1 MASRKT
7 ATLLAIAALGAAGC
21 GERDLPNALVLA
33 VSRFEKAADG
43 TPRPHSELVFLRS
56 RGGKWAAETH
66 EDPTAPVFHKAIFYS
81 PPSGAPGVLTL
92 GGSVPG
98 GAAAIKLWRR
108 GAGGLASETVWEAN
122 FGGKFSRMRDAE
134 IADLDG
140 DGTPEIAV
148 ATHDQGVVAIVAPK
162 PGGGFAAT
170 ELDREPDTFV
180 HEIEVGD
187 LDGDG
192 VREVYATPSEPNKL
206 DGTPQPGKVVRYV
219 PKLAQGRTVVG
230 DLGARHAKEILVA
243 DVDGDGRD
251 ELYVSVE
258 AAEGGALAILRF
270 DAGTDP
276 KAGAQIAT
284 LQDPMC
290 RFLVAGDFDGD
301 GKRELIASAKD
312 SGVWRLRPGSDPHAP
327 WQVDLVDKRSKGFE
341 HATLAADLDGDG
353 RAELYVASDDDG
365 EVRRYT
371 ADGNGAL
378 VRETIYRREGKD
390 SVLTWN
396 LGVVPADF

>member
-1 MASRKT
+1 MGKK
-7 ATLLAIAALGAAGC
+7 AALLGLALAATGC
-21 GERDLPNALVLA
+21 GPRDLPSALVLS
-33 VSRFEKAADG
+33 VSRFEKGAGGA
-43 TPRPHSELVFLRS
+43 PKPHSELVFLRS
-56 RGGKWAAETH
+56 RGGKWVAETF
-66 EDPTAPVFHKAIFYS
+66 EDPAAPVFHKAILYA
-81 PPSGAPGVLTL
+81 PPGAAPGLLTL

-98 GAAAIKLWRR
+98 GPAAIKLWRR
-108 GAGGLASETVWEAN
+108 GPSGLASETVWEAN

-148 ATHDQGVVAIVAPK
+148 ATHDQGVVALVRPQ

-170 ELDREPDTFV
+170 EIDREPDTFV

-219 PKLAQGRTVVG
+219 PKLEQGGTVVG
-230 DLGARHAKEILVA
+230 DLGERHAKEILVG

-276 KAGAQIAT
+276 KAGVPIAT

-290 RFLVAGDFDGD
+290 RFLVAADFDGD
-301 GKRELIASAKD
+301 GKQEMIASAKD
-312 SGVWRLRPGSDPHAP
+312 SGVWRLRPGADPKAS
-327 WQVDLVDKRSKGFE
+327 WQVDLVDPRSKGFE

-353 RAELYVASDDDG
+353 RSELYVASDEDG
-365 EVRRYT
+365 EIRRYV
-371 ADGNGAL
+371 ADGKGGFA
-378 VRETIYRREGKD
+378 RETIYRRTGAD